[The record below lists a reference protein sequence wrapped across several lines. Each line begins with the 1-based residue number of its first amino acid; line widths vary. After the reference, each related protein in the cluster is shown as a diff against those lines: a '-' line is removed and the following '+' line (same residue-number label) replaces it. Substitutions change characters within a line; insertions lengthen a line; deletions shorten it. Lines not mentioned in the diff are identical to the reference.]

1 MADAP
6 KNMGA
11 SVRARLLTHSQ
22 ATRQTFETV
31 LTRYALERLAA
42 KWLVRPCLEPQP
54 AVSDA
59 FPYPINRERLGIER
73 HPIVIDV
80 MGQDRFEHL
89 KHAFGTR
96 FAEGQKIQIARRP

>member
-1 MADAP
+1 MADAA

-42 KWLVRPCLEPQP
+42 KWLVRPCLDFHE
-54 AVSDA
+54 V
-59 FPYPINRERLGIER
+59 R
-73 HPIVIDV
+73 IVYTNF
-80 MGQDRFEHL
+80 G
-89 KHAFGTR
+89 HALCFVRNLHT
-96 FAEGQKIQIARRP
+96 